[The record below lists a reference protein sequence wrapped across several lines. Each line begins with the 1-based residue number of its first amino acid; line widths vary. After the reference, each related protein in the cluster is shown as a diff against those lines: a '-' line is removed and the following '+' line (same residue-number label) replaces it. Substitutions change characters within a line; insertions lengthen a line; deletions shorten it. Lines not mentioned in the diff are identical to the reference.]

1 MDKINKLNKL
11 NKINDLR
18 NNIDKVDQDLLKLL
32 EKRAALALQT
42 KTHKDNSS
50 DKSIFDPSRELNILN
65 NVSEDNNYLLPAQ
78 DRRVIFKNI
87 INACRNIQFE
97 SDNNLGDIKSCVI
110 SVQGDIGSHSEN
122 AALTYI
128 KNNGLDLANR
138 SYNMLYAISSK
149 QVLDQLCNG
158 ESMLGVLAISNSTA
172 GVVAETLSALS
183 ILAENSDLVKKV
195 HILDYLSIPV
205 RHSLLCKNN
214 QDINK
219 ITDIYSHS
227 QALAQCKEFLSNNYV
242 NINIH
247 EYPDTAQAARD
258 LTRNKLPAGSAVIAH
273 SNCIDKYD
281 LKEIK
286 SNIQDNPNNETSF
299 IVLKAIN
306 F

>member
-1 MDKINKLNKL
+1 MDKSNNLN
-11 NKINDLR
+11 NLR
-18 NNIDKVDQDLLKLL
+18 NKIDKVDQELLELL

-42 KTHKDNSS
+42 KIYKA
-50 DKSIFDPSRELNILN
+50 KSKIKSVFDPSRELNILN
-65 NVSEDNNYLLPAQ
+65 KISENNNYLLPSQ
-78 DRRVIFKNI
+78 DRRVIFKDI

-97 SDNNLGDIKSCVI
+97 SNKESLNNSDFII

-138 SYNMLYAISSK
+138 SYDMLYAISSK

-183 ILAENSDLVKKV
+183 ILAENLNLVKKV
-195 HILDYLSIPV
+195 HVLDYLSIPV

-227 QALAQCKEFLSNNYV
+227 QALAQCREFLNNNYAS
-242 NINIH
+242 INLH
-247 EYPDTAQAARD
+247 EYSDTAEAARD
-258 LTRNKLPAGSAVIAH
+258 LSQNKLPAGSAVIAH
-273 SNCIDKYD
+273 SNCIDNYN
-281 LKEIK
+281 LKNIK

-299 IVLKAIN
+299 IVLKAIT
-306 F
+306 

>member
-1 MDKINKLNKL
+1 MDKLNNL
-11 NKINDLR
+11 NNLR
-18 NNIDKVDQDLLKLL
+18 NKIDKVDQELLELL

-42 KTHKDNSS
+42 KIYKA
-50 DKSIFDPSRELNILN
+50 KSNIKSVFDPSRELNILN
-65 NVSEDNNYLLPAQ
+65 KISENNNYLLPSQ
-78 DRRVIFKNI
+78 DRRVIFKDI

-97 SDNNLGDIKSCVI
+97 SNKESLNNSDFII

-138 SYNMLYAISSK
+138 SYKMLYAISSK

-158 ESMLGVLAISNSTA
+158 KSMLGVLAISNSTA
-172 GVVAETLSALS
+172 GVVAESLNALS
-183 ILAENSDLVKKV
+183 ILAESVELVKKV
-195 HILDYLSIPV
+195 HVLDYLSIPV

-227 QALAQCKEFLSNNYV
+227 QALAQCREFLNHNYA
-242 NINIH
+242 NTNLH
-247 EYPDTAQAARD
+247 EYSDTAEAARD

-299 IVLKAIN
+299 IVLKAIT
-306 F
+306 